1 MQQFNIKQNST
12 LPYLEMEVIKDGR
25 NDFNKI
31 YIALQNADVFFNMI
45 DNENG
50 IKKIVNAKCNI
61 VPIKDNGCVEKVK
74 IQYQWNKRDTNTIG
88 QYKGIFRIV
97 FSDNIV
103 MEDEIFPSGELIV
116 PIAEEL
122 IINII

>member
-74 IQYQWNKRDTNTIG
+74 IQYQWNKRDTKTIG

>member
-1 MQQFNIKQNST
+1 MQLFNIKQNAT

-31 YIALQNADVFFNMI
+31 YAALQNADVYFNMV
-45 DNENG
+45 DNVNC
-50 IKKIVNAKCNI
+50 IKKIVNVKSNV
-61 VPIKDNGCVEKVK
+61 VPIYDNGCVDKVK
-74 IQYQWNKRDTNTIG
+74 IQYQWKKRDTAECG
-88 QYKGIFRIV
+88 QYKGFFKIV

-103 MEDEIFPSGELIV
+103 MENEVFPKGELIV

-122 IINII
+122 IINIL